1 MKALSEWSP
10 EITAGD
16 VNFDGIF
23 NIADL
28 VLLQKW
34 LSAIPDT
41 KLKNW
46 KAADFNQD
54 NVLNGVDFTMMKRAF
69 LNP

>member
-1 MKALSEWSP
+1 MESVKRGLKM
-10 EITAGD
+10 I
-16 VNFDGIF
+16 
-23 NIADL
+23 
-28 VLLQKW
+28 K
-34 LSAIPDT
+34 DT

-54 NVLNGVDFTMMKRAF
+54 NVLNGVDFTMMKRAL